1 MSKFKPGIR
10 VHKFFSL
17 EFRHKYDFQSRLK
30 HIYHLGII
38 YSVWTVLR
46 CRMPLNTYVSSTWF
60 KAETL
65 TKKIRRKYVFSFLEI
80 CNITLWFNVICT
92 DLTMR
97 YDVFDYLESTVDDC
111 VMQRGTT
118 VDICP

>member
-1 MSKFKPGIR
+1 MIEL
-10 VHKFFSL
+10 SL
-17 EFRHKYDFQSRLK
+17 TIE
-30 HIYHLGII
+30 IYIAGVKNRAGFATD
-38 YSVWTVLR
+38 SVWTVLR